1 MNGGVLGSSEV
12 QSSESPAISPDMSPE
27 MSPEIWREIEEPVT
41 LFGHWICPFSVRV
54 EFALAQLGISYAV
67 VDVPPS
73 AARPKDFVVPE
84 EFQANSPRAEIPMI
98 REGGRYLADSIPI
111 LERLY
116 SAVGALS
123 GAALEEAHWVDQNVF
138 PPMIAIYYG
147 VNPESI
153 RRASER
159 LVDSLGELATKLAPN
174 GWLVGDGASIAEAA
188 LIPFY
193 VRLDGLRSLGFEGE
207 MPSLVEDHAARCL
220 ALPGGVA
227 VRWSDEQQSE
237 FSGRFHKYRELKNN
251 AE

>member
-1 MNGGVLGSSEV
+1 MLL
-12 QSSESPAISPDMSPE
+12 QL
-27 MSPEIWREIEEPVT
+27 EEPVV

-54 EFALAQLGISYAV
+54 EFALAQLGISYEV

-73 AARPKDFVVPE
+73 AVRPKDFVVPE

-123 GAALEEAHWVDQNVF
+123 GAALEEARWVDQNIF
-138 PPMIAIYYG
+138 PQMIAIYYG

-153 RRASER
+153 RCASDR
-159 LVDSLGELATKLAPN
+159 LVDALTELATKLAST

-193 VRLDGLRSLGFEGE
+193 VRLDGLRTLGFEGE

-227 VRWSDEQQSE
+227 VRWSAEQQSE
-237 FSGRFHKYRELKNN
+237 FSGRFHKYRELRNS

>member
-1 MNGGVLGSSEV
+1 
-12 QSSESPAISPDMSPE
+12 MSQ
-27 MSPEIWREIEEPVT
+27 SPEISPEIEEPVA

-54 EFALAQLGISYAV
+54 EFALVQLGIKYEV
-67 VDVPPS
+67 VDVPPT
-73 AARPKDFVVPE
+73 AVRPKDFVIPA
-84 EFQANSPRAEIPMI
+84 EFVVNSPRAEIPMI

-116 SAVGALS
+116 SAVGVLS
-123 GAALEEAHWVDQNVF
+123 GAALEEAHWVDQNIF

-153 RRASER
+153 RRASDR
-159 LVDSLGELATKLAPN
+159 LVNALTELEAKLVST

-193 VRLDGLRSLGFEGE
+193 VRLEGLRSLGFEGE
-207 MPSLVEDHAARCL
+207 LPRLVQDHAARCL
-220 ALPGGVA
+220 ALPGGEA

-237 FSGRFHKYRELKNN
+237 FSGRFHKYRDLKND

>member
-1 MNGGVLGSSEV
+1 MNGGVLGSSEE
-12 QSSESPAISPDMSPE
+12 QSSQWAG
-27 MSPEIWREIEEPVT
+27 IEVPVA

-54 EFALAQLGISYAV
+54 EFALAQLGISYEV
-67 VDVPPS
+67 VDVPPT
-73 AARPKDFVVPE
+73 AVRPKDFVVPE
-84 EFQANSPRAEIPMI
+84 EFVAHSPRAEIPMI

-123 GAALEEAHWVDQNVF
+123 NYALEEAKWVDKNIF
-138 PPMIAIYYG
+138 PPMISIYYG

-153 RRASER
+153 KRASDR
-159 LVDSLGELATKLAPN
+159 LLDSLTELATKLEPT

-193 VRLDGLRSLGFEGE
+193 VRLDGLRALGFEGDL
-207 MPSLVEDHAARCL
+207 PSVVLDHAARCL

-227 VRWSDEQQSE
+227 VQWSDEQQSE
-237 FSGRFHKYRELKNN
+237 FAGRFHKYRELKIS

>member
-1 MNGGVLGSSEV
+1 
-12 QSSESPAISPDMSPE
+12 MSDTPE
-27 MSPEIWREIEEPVT
+27 TSPEIWPEIKEPVA

-54 EFALAQLGISYAV
+54 EFALVQLGIKYEV
-67 VDVPPS
+67 VHVPPT
-73 AARPKDFVVPE
+73 AVRPKDFVIPA
-84 EFQANSPRAEIPMI
+84 EFLANSPRAEIPMI

-111 LERLY
+111 LQRLY
-116 SAVGALS
+116 LSVGALS
-123 GAALEEAHWVDQNVF
+123 DAALESAKWVDRNIF

-153 RRASER
+153 RRASDR
-159 LVDSLGELATKLAPN
+159 LVDSLTELATKLEPT

-207 MPSLVEDHAARCL
+207 LPRVVEDHAARCL

-227 VRWSDEQQSE
+227 VRWSEEQQSE
-237 FSGRFHKYRELKNN
+237 FAGRFHKYRELKND
-251 AE
+251 AD

>member
-1 MNGGVLGSSEV
+1 MLL
-12 QSSESPAISPDMSPE
+12 QL
-27 MSPEIWREIEEPVT
+27 EEPVV

-54 EFALAQLGISYAV
+54 EFALAQLGISYEV

-73 AARPKDFVVPE
+73 AVRPKDFVVPE

-123 GAALEEAHWVDQNVF
+123 GAALEEARWVDQNIF

-153 RRASER
+153 RCASER
-159 LVDSLGELATKLAPN
+159 LVNALLELGTKLAPT

-193 VRLDGLRSLGFEGE
+193 VRLEGLRSLGFEGE
-207 MPSLVEDHAARCL
+207 LPRLVQDHAARCL
-220 ALPGGVA
+220 ALPGGEA

-237 FSGRFHKYRELKNN
+237 FSGRFHKYRDLKNS

>member
-1 MNGGVLGSSEV
+1 
-12 QSSESPAISPDMSPE
+12 MSQ
-27 MSPEIWREIEEPVT
+27 SPEISPEIEKPVA

-54 EFALAQLGISYAV
+54 EFALVQLGIKYEV
-67 VDVPPS
+67 VDVPPT
-73 AARPKDFVVPE
+73 AVRPKDFVIPA
-84 EFQANSPRAEIPMI
+84 EFVVNSPRAEIPMI

-116 SAVGALS
+116 SAVGVLS
-123 GAALEEAHWVDQNVF
+123 GAALEEAHWVDQNIF

-153 RRASER
+153 RRASDR
-159 LVDSLGELATKLAPN
+159 LVDSLTELEAKLEPT

-207 MPSLVEDHAARCL
+207 LPRLVQDHAARCL
-220 ALPGGVA
+220 ALPGGEA

-237 FSGRFHKYRELKNN
+237 FAGRFHKYRDLKND
-251 AE
+251 AD

>member
-1 MNGGVLGSSEV
+1 MS
-12 QSSESPAISPDMSPE
+12 QSPEISPETSPE
-27 MSPEIWREIEEPVT
+27 MLLQLEEPVV

-54 EFALAQLGISYAV
+54 EFALAQLGISYEV

-73 AARPKDFVVPE
+73 AVRPQDFVVPE

-123 GAALEEAHWVDQNVF
+123 GAALEEARWVDQNIF

-153 RRASER
+153 RCASER
-159 LVDSLGELATKLAPN
+159 LVNALLELGTKLAPT

-188 LIPFY
+188 LIPFH
-193 VRLDGLRSLGFEGE
+193 VRLEGLRSLGFEGE
-207 MPSLVEDHAARCL
+207 LPRLVQDHAARCL
-220 ALPGGVA
+220 ALPGGEA

-237 FSGRFHKYRELKNN
+237 FSGRFHKYRDLKNS

>member
-1 MNGGVLGSSEV
+1 VS
-12 QSSESPAISPDMSPE
+12 Q
-27 MSPEIWREIEEPVT
+27 SPEISPEIEEPVA

-54 EFALAQLGISYAV
+54 EFALVQLGIKYEV
-67 VDVPPS
+67 VDVPPT
-73 AARPKDFVVPE
+73 AVRPKDFVIPA
-84 EFQANSPRAEIPMI
+84 EFVVNSPRAEIPMI

-116 SAVGALS
+116 SAVGVLS
-123 GAALEEAHWVDQNVF
+123 GAALEEAHWVDQNIF

-153 RRASER
+153 RRASDR
-159 LVDSLGELATKLAPN
+159 LVNALTELEAKLVST

-193 VRLDGLRSLGFEGE
+193 VRLEGLRSLGFEGE
-207 MPSLVEDHAARCL
+207 LPRLVQDHAARCL
-220 ALPGGVA
+220 ALPGGEA

-237 FSGRFHKYRELKNN
+237 FSGRFHKYRDLKND

>member
-1 MNGGVLGSSEV
+1 MNGGVLGSSED
-12 QSSESPAISPDMSPE
+12 QSSQSPETSPE
-27 MSPEIWREIEEPVT
+27 MLLQLEEPVT

-54 EFALAQLGISYAV
+54 EFALAQLGISYEV
-67 VDVPPS
+67 VDVPPT

-84 EFQANSPRAEIPMI
+84 EFVVNSPRAEIPMI

-116 SAVGALS
+116 LSVGALS
-123 GAALEEAHWVDQNVF
+123 DAALEEARWVDKNIF
-138 PPMIAIYYG
+138 APMIAIYYG

-153 RRASER
+153 RRASDR
-159 LVDSLGELATKLAPN
+159 LVDSLTELATKLEPT

-188 LIPFY
+188 MIPFY

-207 MPSLVEDHAARCL
+207 LPGLVEDHAARCL

-227 VRWSDEQQSE
+227 VRWSEEQQSE
-237 FSGRFHKYRELKNN
+237 FSGRFHKYRDLKND
-251 AE
+251 AD

>member
-1 MNGGVLGSSEV
+1 
-12 QSSESPAISPDMSPE
+12 MSQ
-27 MSPEIWREIEEPVT
+27 SPEISPEIEEPVA

-54 EFALAQLGISYAV
+54 EFALVQLGIKYEV
-67 VDVPPS
+67 VDVPPT
-73 AARPKDFVVPE
+73 AVRPKDFVIPE
-84 EFQANSPRAEIPMI
+84 EFVANSPRAEIPMI

-123 GAALEEAHWVDQNVF
+123 GAALEEARWVDQNIF

-153 RRASER
+153 RRASDR
-159 LVDSLGELATKLAPN
+159 LVNALTELEAKLVST

-193 VRLDGLRSLGFEGE
+193 VRLEGLRSLGFEGE
-207 MPSLVEDHAARCL
+207 LPRLVQDHAARCL
-220 ALPGGVA
+220 ALPGGEA
-227 VRWSDEQQSE
+227 VRWSEEQQSE
-237 FSGRFHKYRELKNN
+237 FSGRFHKYRDLKND
-251 AE
+251 AD

>member
-1 MNGGVLGSSEV
+1 MNGGVLGSSED
-12 QSSESPAISPDMSPE
+12 QSSQSPETSPE
-27 MSPEIWREIEEPVT
+27 MPLQLEEPVT

-54 EFALAQLGISYAV
+54 EFALVQLGIDYEI
-67 VDVPPS
+67 VDVPPT

-84 EFQANSPRAEIPMI
+84 EFISNSPRAEIPMI

-116 SAVGALS
+116 LSVGALS
-123 GAALEEAHWVDQNVF
+123 DAALKEANWVDRNIF

-153 RRASER
+153 RRASDR
-159 LVDSLGELATKLAPN
+159 LVDALTELATKMEPT

-193 VRLDGLRSLGFEGE
+193 VRLHGLRTLGFEGE

-220 ALPGGVA
+220 TLPGGEA

-237 FSGRFHKYRELKNN
+237 FSGRFHKYRELKND
-251 AE
+251 AD

>member
-1 MNGGVLGSSEV
+1 
-12 QSSESPAISPDMSPE
+12 
-27 MSPEIWREIEEPVT
+27 
-41 LFGHWICPFSVRV
+41 
-54 EFALAQLGISYAV
+54 
-67 VDVPPS
+67 
-73 AARPKDFVVPE
+73 
-84 EFQANSPRAEIPMI
+84 MI

-116 SAVGALS
+116 SASGVLS
-123 GAALEEAHWVDQNVF
+123 ADGLQEAHWVDKNIF

-159 LVDSLGELATKLAPN
+159 LVNSLTELEAKLEPT

-193 VRLDGLRSLGFEGE
+193 VRLDGLRALGFEGE
-207 MPSLVEDHAARCL
+207 LPSLVQDHAARSL
-220 ALPGGVA
+220 ALPGGLA

-237 FSGRFHKYRELKNN
+237 FAGRFHKYRELKNN
-251 AE
+251 AD

>member
-1 MNGGVLGSSEV
+1 MNGGVLGSSED
-12 QSSESPAISPDMSPE
+12 QSSESPEISPE

-73 AARPKDFVVPE
+73 AARPKNFVVPE

-123 GAALEEAHWVDQNVF
+123 GAALEEAHWVDQNIF

-193 VRLDGLRSLGFEGE
+193 VRLDGLRSLGFEGD
-207 MPSLVEDHAARCL
+207 MPSLVQDHAARSL

-237 FSGRFHKYRELKNN
+237 FSGRFHKYRELKNS

>member
-1 MNGGVLGSSEV
+1 MNGGLLGSSEK
-12 QSSESPAISPDMSPE
+12 QSSQPPE
-27 MSPEIWREIEEPVT
+27 ISPEISPEIEEPVT

-54 EFALAQLGISYAV
+54 EFALAQLGISYEV
-67 VDVPPS
+67 VDVPPT
-73 AARPKDFVVPE
+73 AVRPKDFVIPE
-84 EFQANSPRAEIPMI
+84 EFLANSPRAEIPMI

-116 SAVGALS
+116 LSVGALS
-123 GAALEEAHWVDQNVF
+123 GDSLKAARWVEKNIF

-153 RRASER
+153 RRASDR
-159 LVDSLGELATKLAPN
+159 LVDSLGDLATKLEPT

-207 MPSLVEDHAARCL
+207 LPRLVQDHVARCL
-220 ALPGGVA
+220 GLPGGEV

-237 FSGRFHKYRELKNN
+237 FSGRFHKYRELKNS